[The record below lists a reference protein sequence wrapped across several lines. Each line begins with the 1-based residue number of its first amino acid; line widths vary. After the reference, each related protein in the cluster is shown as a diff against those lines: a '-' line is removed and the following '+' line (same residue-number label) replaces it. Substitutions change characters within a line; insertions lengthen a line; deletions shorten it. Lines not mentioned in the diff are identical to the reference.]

1 MGLNSCENYESQKI
15 SLDLSKWLQTD
26 NPAQP
31 NLTSMGWVEKEPKPN
46 PTQPNNLRT
55 PLSKTLSLSNCVL
68 LIDVLK

>member
-31 NLTSMGWVEKEPKPN
+31 NLTSMGWVEKEPN
-46 PTQPNNLRT
+46 PTQQPMH
-55 PLSKTLSLSNCVL
+55 TLIQDLVF
-68 LIDVLK
+68 V